1 VSKSAGWQVRGVWSG
16 GGCFFPGF
24 PIPIVLPCK
33 RARLGLQKGLFC
45 MAKAVVWQNGFCLR
59 QTICPTIREHCAGY
73 GEQLKLNFL
82 FIFLSFFF

>member
-1 VSKSAGWQVRGVWSG
+1 
-16 GGCFFPGF
+16 
-24 PIPIVLPCK
+24 
-33 RARLGLQKGLFC
+33 LGLQKGLFG

-59 QTICPTIREHCAGY
+59 QTICPTIREYCAGY